1 MTARTCNYCG
11 RENTVATGRHAC
23 DRCVADPLQFNLWSF
38 PLRVEHSSRC
48 AAILKNQHGIV
59 NDEDGHYVVPAGK
72 TYAEVITI
80 AEQVAA
86 EVAQE
91 MAKQHGMVST

>member
-11 RENTVATGRHAC
+11 REGAVEAGRHAC
-23 DRCVADPLQFNLWSF
+23 DRCVADPLEFNLWSF
-38 PLRVEHSSRC
+38 PLRTEHAARC
-48 AAILKNQHGIV
+48 ASILKSAHGIV
-59 NDEDGHYVVPAGK
+59 NDEDGHYVVPSGK
-72 TYAEVITI
+72 TYAEVIKI

-91 MAKQHGMVST
+91 MARRYGLVPA